1 MSVPRRTVVDVTET
15 QGSPA
20 ATSAADALLRDL
32 DFTVVDVETTGWSPD
47 VAGITE
53 IGAVRVRRGE
63 VVAEFT
69 SLVNPGTPVPA
80 PITELTGISDLMLAL
95 APPVAAVLPGLLA
108 FAEGSVL
115 TAHNAPFDLRFLVAA
130 CAAAGLGWPGFEVL
144 DTVRLARYLMAAP
157 DEVPDRKLATLAEYF
172 GTPVR
177 PSHRALD
184 DARATA
190 VVLRELLARLADR
203 EGVHTLGE
211 LTAWLAARDAEAAA
225 RFGRPWRRGARGGWL
240 GRCARWRGGCG
251 APKGRGRRRDKVSG
265 VTSQPSGRQPVV
277 TAIVLIKAEIQR
289 IPEVAEVIA
298 QIPAVSEVYSITGDY
313 DLVAIVRVRAHDEL
327 ADVIPGGLNKVPG
340 VSATQTHIAFRTY
353 SRHDLEAAFSIG
365 VADA

>member
-1 MSVPRRTVVDVTET
+1 MSVPRRTVVHVTET
-15 QGSPA
+15 YGSSAAESDAPDAAVAPA
-20 ATSAADALLRDL
+20 APAAGGADALLRDL

-47 VAGITE
+47 KAGITE

-80 PITELTGISDLMLAL
+80 PITELTGISDRMLAL

-115 TAHNAPFDLRFLVAA
+115 TAHNAPFDLRFIVAA

-144 DTVRLARYLMAAP
+144 DTVRLARHLMATP

-190 VVLRELLARLADR
+190 VVLWELLGRLEDR
-203 EGVHTLGE
+203 EGIRTLGE
-211 LTAWLAARDAEAAA
+211 LTAWLAERDAAAA
-225 RFGRPWRRGARGGWL
+225 AAAAKAARRARRHRLARALRRLCGLGRPRRRRGR
-240 GRCARWRGGCG
+240 
-251 APKGRGRRRDKVSG
+251 APAGTRKDKVSR
-265 VTSQPSGRQPVV
+265 VT
-277 TAIVLIKAEIQR
+277 
-289 IPEVAEVIA
+289 
-298 QIPAVSEVYSITGDY
+298 
-313 DLVAIVRVRAHDEL
+313 
-327 ADVIPGGLNKVPG
+327 
-340 VSATQTHIAFRTY
+340 
-353 SRHDLEAAFSIG
+353 
-365 VADA
+365 

>member
-15 QGSPA
+15 QGSSA
-20 ATSAADALLRDL
+20 VTSTADALLRDL

-63 VVAEFT
+63 VIAEFT

-80 PITELTGISDLMLAL
+80 PITELTGISDRMLTL

-115 TAHNAPFDLRFLVAA
+115 TAHNAPFDMRFLVAA

-144 DTVRLARYLMAAP
+144 DTVRLARYLMATP

-172 GTPVR
+172 GTAVR

-203 EGVHTLGE
+203 EGVRTLGE
-211 LTAWLAARDAEAAA
+211 LTTWLAARDAEAA
-225 RFGRPWRRGARGGWL
+225 RLGRPRRPRRLARALRALARRMRRSRRARRAPRAPGTPREHGA
-240 GRCARWRGGCG
+240 A
-251 APKGRGRRRDKVSG
+251 KG
-265 VTSQPSGRQPVV
+265 
-277 TAIVLIKAEIQR
+277 
-289 IPEVAEVIA
+289 
-298 QIPAVSEVYSITGDY
+298 
-313 DLVAIVRVRAHDEL
+313 
-327 ADVIPGGLNKVPG
+327 
-340 VSATQTHIAFRTY
+340 
-353 SRHDLEAAFSIG
+353 
-365 VADA
+365 